1 MGTFKYADNMLKSFV
16 TAVSLI
22 IGCFGAFYF
31 FDASLAPQFLWGV
44 ALVLLATYMYS
55 TIPLSSLPL
64 PQPIR
69 RLLQQ
74 ADTLTAISSA
84 ISSAISRVAEDRGSR
99 NVVGESIDG
108 ESMAGEKKRLVSV
121 ESAVVAPAS
130 DVSDP
135 SEILGDADEVNH
147 EVDHEV
153 DHEEEGKSDVEASRD
168 VGREKQSLISPAVS
182 R

>member
-55 TIPLSSLPL
+55 TTPL
-64 PQPIR
+64 
-69 RLLQQ
+69 
-74 ADTLTAISSA
+74 SSA
-84 ISSAISRVAEDRGSR
+84 ISSAISRVVEDRGSR

-121 ESAVVAPAS
+121 ESAEVAPAS
-130 DVSDP
+130 DVSDL
-135 SEILGDADEVNH
+135 SEILGDEVNH

>member
-1 MGTFKYADNMLKSFV
+1 MGDTVTDLVLFNQAIGGIIGALTFKYADNMLKTFV

-55 TIPLSSLPL
+55 TTPLSSLPL

-74 ADTLTAISSA
+74 ADTLTAIS
-84 ISSAISRVAEDRGSR
+84 RVVEDRGSR

-147 EVDHEV
+147 EVD
-153 DHEEEGKSDVEASRD
+153 
-168 VGREKQSLISPAVS
+168 
-182 R
+182 